1 MKRRKLPWR
10 LILTLAGVALA
21 IYLAVGVIVA
31 GFNTTPLPID
41 QNGITLKGGKVRGNR
56 VTTRSWSFDYKS
68 AQLSADGTTGSV
80 QGVKDG
86 IVFRKGKPYLHI
98 TATNISIDTN
108 SLNFTAV
115 GKVTV
120 RLIGD
125 PLQRSFDTDLVVWN
139 NGTKQLQMDHPSY
152 LHSGSQVLAFKSI
165 DIDFST
171 DQIHFGTVNGS
182 TLVRK

>member
-10 LILTLAGVALA
+10 LIVTLAGAALA
-21 IYLAVGVIVA
+21 IYLIVGVILA
-31 GFNTTPLPID
+31 GMNTPPLPVD
-41 QNGITLKGGKVRGNR
+41 QSGITLKGGKVRGNR
-56 VTTRSWSFDYKS
+56 VTTRSWSFDYTS
-68 AQLSADGTTGSV
+68 AQLSADGTTGTV

-86 IVFRKGKPYLHI
+86 IVFKKGKPYLHV

-108 SLNFTAV
+108 TLNFTAI

-120 RLIGD
+120 GLIGD
-125 PLQRSFDTDLVVWN
+125 PLKRSFDTDLVIWN
-139 NGTKQLQMDHPSY
+139 NGTKQLQMDHESY
-152 LHSGSQVLAFKSI
+152 LHSGKEVLAFKSV

-171 DQIHFGTVNGS
+171 DRIRFGSVNGS